1 MPRPTTIEWTE
12 FTWNPVTGCS
22 KVSEGCRNCYAERM
36 AKRLQAMGSK
46 RYENAF
52 RVTLHE
58 DLLDLPR
65 RMRRPRV
72 IFVNSMSDL
81 FHESVP
87 FEFIRDVFRTMVAC
101 PQHTFQVL
109 TKRSGR
115 LRDLGSSLPWAAN
128 VWMGVSVEDVRV
140 LGRIDDL
147 AAVPAGV
154 RFLSCE
160 PLIGPL
166 DELPLRGISWVI
178 VGGESGP
185 GARSMRKCWVESIRR
200 QCRDADI
207 PFFFKQWGGV
217 RKNLT
222 GRTLNGRLYDAM
234 PGVPMSVSLPV
245 LVR

>member
-1 MPRPTTIEWTE
+1 
-12 FTWNPVTGCS
+12 
-22 KVSEGCRNCYAERM
+22 M
-36 AKRLQAMGSK
+36 AKRLKAMGSK

-81 FHESVP
+81 FHEKVP

-115 LRDLGSSLPWAAN
+115 LRDLGSSLPWPAN

-140 LGRIDDL
+140 LHRIDDL
-147 AAVPAGV
+147 FAVPARV

-200 QCRDADI
+200 QCCDADI

-217 RKNLT
+217 RKHLT

-234 PGVPMSVSLPV
+234 PGVPLSVPLPV
-245 LVR
+245 LIR